1 MIDLT
6 VGIRS
11 MMSYLKYGMSPRHV
25 RILFD
30 GMFFV
35 ELLIVIEETGSVQIR
50 GHKSY
55 DTFL

>member
-6 VGIRS
+6 DDWFNRRNSINDVII
-11 MMSYLKYGMSPRHV
+11 SPRHV

-35 ELLIVIEETGSVQIR
+35 ELLIVIVTENG
-50 GHKSY
+50 
-55 DTFL
+55 